1 MTLKKEYY
9 EIERKYKAQLHD
21 EINEKVK
28 TIEKMI
34 DEDLIPKQVIDIF
47 LCSTENFRESVVTDE
62 FGKLVVVA
70 EYYGCETEN
79 HGAFSSSDYPE
90 TIIGCEGVLKDL
102 NYFICK
108 HEFKK

>member
-21 EINEKVK
+21 EISEKVK
-28 TIEKMI
+28 TIEEMI
-34 DEDLIPKQVIDIF
+34 GNGLIPKHAIDVF
-47 LCSTENFRESVVTDE
+47 LYSTENFRESVVADDS
-62 FGKLVVVA
+62 GKLVVVA
-70 EYYGCETEN
+70 ECYGYGTEN
-79 HGAFSSSDYPE
+79 HGAFSVSDYPE
-90 TIIGCEGVLKDL
+90 TINGCEGVLKDL